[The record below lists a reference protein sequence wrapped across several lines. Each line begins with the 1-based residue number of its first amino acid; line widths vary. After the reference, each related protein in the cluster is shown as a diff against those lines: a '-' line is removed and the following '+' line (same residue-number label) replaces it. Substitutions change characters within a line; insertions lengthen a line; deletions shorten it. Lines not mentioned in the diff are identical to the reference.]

1 MLLFQSIWKTSDLD
15 LLPEPQNS
23 IVYFLTDISIPIT
36 VEMLQ
41 LVLHLRS
48 VFLLEISLPPIMVM
62 PSTQMPKLK
71 LRARDNNE
79 DLLAPNHQNL
89 QFNG

>member
-1 MLLFQSIWKTSDLD
+1 MD

-23 IVYFLTDISIPIT
+23 IAYFLPDISIPVI

-62 PSTQMPKLK
+62 PSSQVPKLN
-71 LRARDNNE
+71 LRAGGKNE
-79 DLLAPNHQNL
+79 DLLAPIIRTYSL
-89 QFNG
+89 MDEMDI